1 MTERAATGRPVRE
14 DHGLGTGRKVGSA
27 EDNDIERV
35 NQLAAWMEETAER
48 LERTMPN
55 LRAARAG
62 IVDMSLG
69 AAQESR
75 FAGSSEEY
83 GAAALEGYGLERVER
98 ARRRLLTALHE
109 PIDDFQPDQTSPD
122 GQPPI

>member
-1 MTERAATGRPVRE
+1 MRSGYGRR
-14 DHGLGTGRKVGSA
+14 VGSA
-27 EDNDIERV
+27 EDNNIGRV
-35 NQLAAWMEETAER
+35 NQFAAWMEEIAER

-62 IVDMSLG
+62 IVDLSPG

-83 GAAALEGYGLERVER
+83 GAAALEEYGLERVER
-98 ARRRLLTALHE
+98 ARRQLLAALHE

-122 GQPPI
+122 GQPPIT